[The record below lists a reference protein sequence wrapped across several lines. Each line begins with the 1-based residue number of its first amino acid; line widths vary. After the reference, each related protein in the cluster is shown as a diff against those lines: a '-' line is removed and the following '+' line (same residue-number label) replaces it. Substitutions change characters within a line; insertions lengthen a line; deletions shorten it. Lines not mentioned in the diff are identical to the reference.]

1 MKTRTLIVLLAALS
15 MLGALSI
22 DAYLPALPSI
32 GREFNISPAATQQ
45 TLTVFLFGYAFMT
58 LFYGTLSDSFGR
70 RPVILV
76 TLAVYLVAS
85 VGCAAAPSFAWLM
98 FFRLLQGLCGGAGN
112 VVGRAM
118 IGDLFHGAEA
128 QRMMSF
134 IQMVFGVAPALRAD
148 PGRLAARP
156 RLVGGTSF
164 TPSLSCLSVV
174 LLVDQPAGPC
184 RKVWR
189 RHGVIRFTPQS
200 HPGALLE
207 RWVPHAFHSDVPRQC
222 ADFHGNVDLHR
233 RGPGPHL
240 FHPAPLPAKL
250 WLAVRSVDRRH
261 DPRLH
266 ALGATQPSLQPK
278 YDHPPR
284 LCLMFVSAIA
294 NVAYNAAFAAALPW
308 VVVAPFF
315 YCMGM
320 ALAGPAMMMRILNMF
335 PKTRG
340 LASSLMSF
348 IFMTVF
354 AISSGVICPYIFDSA
369 LHLAESILVGFVFSA
384 ICWWLGAPR
393 HEGDFVV
400 EHVPTPEEIP
410 VEL

>member
-76 TLAVYLVAS
+76 TLAVYLIAS
-85 VGCAAAPSFAWLM
+85 IGCATAPSFGWLM
-98 FFRLLQGLCGGAGN
+98 FFRLLQGICGGAGN

-118 IGDLFHGAEA
+118 VGDLFQGTEA
-128 QRMMSF
+128 QRVMSF
-134 IQMVFGVAPALRAD
+134 VQMVFGIAPAFAPILGGWLEAALGWRYIFYAIVLFSLVLLVIGVRSLPESLEEAKRHPFRLNVVLSNYWSVGFHARFILMCLGNALTFTGTSIYIGAAPALIYSI
-148 PGRLAARP
+148 LH
-156 RLVGGTSF
+156 
-164 TPSLSCLSVV
+164 LS
-174 LLVDQPAGPC
+174 
-184 RKVWR
+184 
-189 RHGVIRFTPQS
+189 PQS
-200 HPGALLE
+200 FGWLF
-207 RWVPHAFHSDVPRQC
+207 VPLIAGMTLGSMLSAR
-222 ADFHGNVDLHR
+222 LSHR
-233 RGPGPHL
+233 YSPNTII
-240 FHPAPLPAKL
+240 
-250 WLAVRSVDRRH
+250 
-261 DPRLH
+261 RLGF
-266 ALGATQPSLQPK
+266 A
-278 YDHPPR
+278 
-284 LCLMFVSAIA
+284 LMFVSAIA
-294 NVAYNAAFAAALPW
+294 NVAYNATFAAALPW

-369 LHLAESILVGFVFSA
+369 LHLAEGILVGFVFSA